1 MIIALASS
9 LIFAFS
15 GTFWNQ
21 AIKAEVYTLNAFF
34 VILLIYILSL
44 FLNSNAQKP
53 RVPIKIIK
61 YFYLSSFIFGLGLT
75 NHQSLILIFIPIFG
89 FYLFQFHKE
98 KLLNLNIF
106 IKAFCLFLLGLS
118 VYLYLPISASFNPE
132 INWGNPSTF
141 SGFLSHVLREQYGK
155 VTRQVYSFSLTIDQ
169 IYAYLKIIV
178 KEFTIP
184 ILILAIPGLI
194 KFKKE
199 KKIFIIIL
207 LIFLFTSLG
216 FIILNNFEVT
226 VRTLEI
232 VDVFFIQS
240 FLIFSI
246 FIFYGIYTIILKFP
260 KIKLCVLILP
270 ILPFYFNI
278 FPNNASK
285 NYILYDYG
293 KNILN
298 SLEHNS
304 ILFTS
309 GDNSMFSLAYLKKVE
324 KEAPSVTVYD
334 DEGYV
339 FTNIYGD
346 DFRKF
351 PINIR
356 EKRRNEVQLKIIN
369 EISKPVYYTVENT
382 IHSMQGIELKQNNL
396 VLRVVKDAAEGK
408 DYEYLK
414 KLWGLYEFRGSEDKV
429 YKNYFE
435 KDLLAQF
442 YYLRAEF
449 SSSIGEEE
457 KAEKDYELASKLGVY
472 NEWIQ
477 NMMSIKLEKKGSLDE
492 AILQAEKAVEINP
505 YAAEPVANL
514 GVLYEKKGLKSKA
527 IDCYKK
533 AISLKQTY
541 ARGYF
546 NLGNLYMEDKLYN
559 EAIFYFKKVMELDP
573 FFTDVYINLGN
584 MYEEQGET
592 EKAIENYFQAIKIN
606 PKLPSA
612 YVNLGYVYS
621 KKGNYELA
629 MENYKK
635 AIEIDKDF
643 IEAHFNLG
651 AIYITLGKREDAIR
665 EFKYVLT
672 KNPDYKLAK
681 DALKKLGVD
690 F

>member
-1 MIIALASS
+1 MIAFAVS

-15 GTFWNQ
+15 RTFWNQ
-21 AIKAEVYTLNAFF
+21 AIKAEVYTLNVFF
-34 VILLIYILSL
+34 VILLIYILFLS
-44 FLNSNAQKP
+44 LNSK
-53 RVPIKIIK
+53 K
-61 YFYLSSFIFGLGLT
+61 YFYLNSFIFGLGLT

-118 VYLYLPISASFNPE
+118 VYLYLPISASFNPQ

-184 ILILAIPGLI
+184 ILILAVPGLI

-199 KKIFIIIL
+199 NKKKFIIIL

-293 KNILN
+293 KNILATLEPN
-298 SLEHNS
+298 SV
-304 ILFTS
+304 IFTS

-346 DFRKF
+346 DFRKL

-369 EISKPVYYTVENT
+369 ESSKSIYYTVENT
-382 IHSMQGIELKQNNL
+382 IHSMPGIELKQNNL
-396 VLRVVKDAAEGK
+396 ILRVVKYAEGK

-414 KLWGLYEFRGSEDKV
+414 KLWTVYKFRGSEDKV

-457 KAEKDYELASKLGVY
+457 KASKDYELASKLGVY

-514 GVLYEKKGLKSKA
+514 GVLYEKKGLKAKA

-533 AISLKQTY
+533 AISLKPTY

-612 YVNLGYVYS
+612 YVNLGYIYS
-621 KKGNYELA
+621 KKGNYQFA

-665 EFKYVLT
+665 EFKYVLA
-672 KNPDYKLAK
+672 KAPDYKLAK